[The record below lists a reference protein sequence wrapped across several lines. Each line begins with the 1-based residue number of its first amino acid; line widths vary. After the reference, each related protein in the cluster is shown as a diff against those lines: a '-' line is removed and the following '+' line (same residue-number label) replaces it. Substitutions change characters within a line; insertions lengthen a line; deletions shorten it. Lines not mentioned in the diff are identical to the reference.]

1 MEFYSLAAR
10 QNHLLIA
17 GTTGSGKSTAF
28 HGIITYLMAKKNP
41 AECRM
46 WMIDPKRV
54 ELSRYKNNGFCDNY
68 AATPDGAKSMLEYA
82 CQIMDKRYKYMEQN
96 GLTDFNGNDIYIF
109 IDELADLLILP
120 DKKTAHFIR
129 VYLSR
134 IAQLGR
140 AAHIHL
146 FCATQFIRRSVLPE
160 ALIANMPSAVGLRTR
175 DKLESRMIVG
185 TAGCEDLPMY
195 GFCLFRTPESRDPIC
210 MPVPKIG

>member
-28 HGIITYLMAKKNP
+28 HGIIKYLIDHNNP
-41 AECRM
+41 NDYNL
-46 WMIDPKRV
+46 WLIDPKRV
-54 ELSRYKNNGFCDNY
+54 ELSKYKKLGFCDCY
-68 AATPDGAKSMLEYA
+68 ASTPDGAKDMLEYA
-82 CQIMDKRYKYMEQN
+82 CQIMDTRYKYMERT
-96 GLTDFNGNDIYIF
+96 GLTDYTGSDIYIF

-140 AAHIHL
+140 ASHIHL

-210 MPVPKIG
+210 MPVPKI

>member
-1 MEFYSLAAR
+1 MNFYQTAIK
-10 QNHLLIA
+10 QPHLLIA
-17 GTTGSGKSTAF
+17 GTTGAGKSTAL
-28 HGIITYLMAKKNP
+28 HGIIKYLIANNSPKQ
-41 AECRM
+41 CRM

-54 ELSRYKNNGFCDNY
+54 ELSRYKNNGFCDCY
-68 AATPDGAKSMLEYA
+68 AATPAGAKLMLADA
-82 CQIMDKRYKYMEQN
+82 CKIMDTRYKMMERN
-96 GLTDFNGNDIYIF
+96 GQTDYNGNDIYIF

-120 DKKTAHFIR
+120 DKKTANLIR

-140 AAHIHL
+140 AAKIHL

-175 DKLESRMIVG
+175 DKLESRMIIG

-195 GFCLFRTPESRDPIC
+195 GYCLFRTPEKRDPVC
-210 MPVPKIG
+210 LPVPKI